1 VQQLRARAIN
11 TSRDG
16 WIAFSQSEHERI
28 DFTRVGQSAASR
40 TILTAVYGDKG
51 KMMEWQPIETAPR
64 DGEPILVAN
73 SRLPD
78 HAPVVVRWLDEMS
91 NPDTGWCDAATPS
104 GDALYFN
111 ARYFDY
117 WMPVPAVPSF
127 NADR

>member
-1 VQQLRARAIN
+1 
-11 TSRDG
+11 
-16 WIAFSQSEHERI
+16 
-28 DFTRVGQSAASR
+28 
-40 TILTAVYGDKG
+40 
-51 KMMEWQPIETAPR
+51 MMEWRPIETAPR

-117 WMPVPAVPSF
+117 WMPVPAVPSSKCRVCDTAPSIIA
-127 NADR
+127 NARKPIDIPNW